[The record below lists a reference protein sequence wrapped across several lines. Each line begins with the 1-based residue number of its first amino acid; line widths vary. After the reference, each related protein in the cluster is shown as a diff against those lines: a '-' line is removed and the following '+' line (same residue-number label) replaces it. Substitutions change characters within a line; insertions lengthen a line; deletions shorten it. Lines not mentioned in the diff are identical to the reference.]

1 MALGDTGPN
10 TLLDEL
16 KWVHSLLRRDLRTCQ
31 ALAAAV
37 ADGAPAEEIQSEISS
52 LRSSGPLF
60 QVRINCLQYCRFV
73 HGHHGAEDVALFPS
87 VRRADPSLSGVV
99 DRLESDHRAVSTLLD
114 EVEVAARALNRVD
127 PSADRQKLV
136 DALQQ
141 LATRLLEHLAFE
153 EESLAGVLGSWRRWP
168 FLG

>member
-1 MALGDTGPN
+1 
-10 TLLDEL
+10 
-16 KWVHSLLRRDLRTCQ
+16 
-31 ALAAAV
+31 
-37 ADGAPAEEIQSEISS
+37 
-52 LRSSGPLF
+52 
-60 QVRINCLQYCRFV
+60 
-73 HGHHGAEDVALFPS
+73 
-87 VRRADPSLSGVV
+87 
-99 DRLESDHRAVSTLLD
+99 VSTLLD
-114 EVEVAARALNRVD
+114 EVEVAAQALNRVD